1 MKYQTSNHPECACVP
16 SKSALFV
23 TVAESWRIAK
33 SSRSGGRRPLLMG
46 LLLLLLTAGSV
57 NANEDEMMGF
67 IVDNS
72 ISRVGHE
79 FYRYFTERLRDTSKL
94 DFNLV
99 VRERPSARW
108 GSLVWVEYEGRT
120 LYRNFLAPNT
130 SQLQSVAHEAA
141 DLIREEVAR
150 QKLENMFQDTF
161 DLERDEL

>member
-1 MKYQTSNHPECACVP
+1 MKDHTNSRPGCAVV
-16 SKSALFV
+16 SSGVLFV
-23 TVAESWRIAK
+23 TQAEYRGGDK
-33 SSRSGGRRPLLMG
+33 SARTGKIRSLLMA
-46 LLLLLLTAGSV
+46 LLLMLLTAGSG
-57 NANEDEMMGF
+57 NANEDDMMGF

-141 DLIREEVAR
+141 DLVREEITR
-150 QKLENMFQDTF
+150 QKLENLFQDTF

>member
-1 MKYQTSNHPECACVP
+1 
-16 SKSALFV
+16 
-23 TVAESWRIAK
+23 
-33 SSRSGGRRPLLMG
+33 MG
-46 LLLLLLTAGSV
+46 VMLLLLSSAVS
-57 NANEDEMMGF
+57 ANEDEMMGF
-67 IVDNS
+67 VVDNS

-79 FYRYFTERLRDTSKL
+79 FYRYFTERLRDTSQM

-130 SQLQSVAHEAA
+130 AELQAVAHLAA
-141 DLIREEVAR
+141 DQVREEVAR
-150 QKLENMFQDTF
+150 QKLENLFQDTF

>member
-1 MKYQTSNHPECACVP
+1 MERQAC
-16 SKSALFV
+16 SKSEAFSVQDRGACLGIAV
-23 TVAESWRIAK
+23 GYRGKKKGVMRKGSRTV
-33 SSRSGGRRPLLMG
+33 LMG
-46 LLLLLLTAGSV
+46 VMLMLLSSGVS
-57 NANEDEMMGF
+57 ANEDEMMGF

-79 FYRYFTERLRDTSKL
+79 FYRYFTERLRDTSQM

-141 DLIREEVAR
+141 DLIRDEVAR